1 LIHRKWFVSQN
12 ESATINAM
20 GGTMDLQFVE
30 FIQSFRTEFLDL
42 FFSLITELG
51 DETLFIVIVGLVY
64 WTISKSYGYRY
75 AMLFLTSV
83 VFNESLKGLFQRPRP
98 FTLDSVESVVPETSG
113 YSIPSGHAQNSSMHA
128 LLLNERF
135 GSIKRWVQPVLT
147 TLVVLVSFSRIYLGQ
162 HYLSD
167 VIAGVAVAA
176 ALYFGLRYLSTK
188 VSWQGPVVVLA
199 SMPLLLILLVVVQ
212 EKNLWI
218 TVAGMLGGTLGYQL
232 EQRFVQFDV
241 KATLLVQVVKFVVG
255 IAVTLGL
262 QEGLKLVFPY
272 ANASE
277 FMTLVWDFLR
287 YALLVMWVTFGAPV
301 TFKLLF
307 QRNAA

>member
-1 LIHRKWFVSQN
+1 
-12 ESATINAM
+12 
-20 GGTMDLQFVE
+20 MDLQIVE
-30 FIQSFRTEFLDL
+30 FIQSFRTGVLDL
-42 FFSLITELG
+42 FFSLVTELG
-51 DETLFIVIVGLVY
+51 DETIFIVIVGLFY
-64 WTISKSYGYRY
+64 WTVSKTYGYRY

-98 FTLDSVESVVPETSG
+98 FTLDAVESVVPETSG
-113 YSIPSGHAQNSSMHA
+113 YSIPSGHAQNATMHA

-135 GSIKRWVQPVLT
+135 GSVRKFVRPVLT
-147 TLVVLVSFSRIYLGQ
+147 TLVVLISFSRIYLGQ

-176 ALYFGLRYLSTK
+176 AIYFGLQYLSKK
-188 VSWQGPVVVLA
+188 VAWQGPVVVLA
-199 SMPLLLILLVVVQ
+199 SMPLLLILLFVFQ

-218 TVAGMLGGTLGYQL
+218 TVAGMLGGTIGYQL
-232 EQRFVQFDV
+232 EQRFVGFDV
-241 KATLLVQVVKFVVG
+241 KATLPIQVLKFVLG

-272 ANASE
+272 ANATE

-287 YALLVMWVTFGAPV
+287 YALLVMWVTLGAPA

-307 QRNAA
+307 QRKAA

>member
-1 LIHRKWFVSQN
+1 
-12 ESATINAM
+12 
-20 GGTMDLQFVE
+20 MDLQIVE
-30 FIQSFRTEFLDL
+30 FIQSFRTGFFDL

-51 DETLFIVIVGLVY
+51 DETIFIVIVGLFY
-64 WTISKSYGYRY
+64 WTVSKTYGYRY

-113 YSIPSGHAQNSSMHA
+113 YSIPSGHAQNSTMHA

-135 GSIKRWVQPVLT
+135 GSLYKFVRPVLT
-147 TLVVLVSFSRIYLGQ
+147 TLVVLISFSRIYLGQ

-176 ALYFGLRYLSTK
+176 AIYFGLQYVSRK
-188 VSWQGPVVVLA
+188 VTWPTPTVVLA
-199 SMPLLLILLVVVQ
+199 SMPLLLINV
-212 EKNLWI
+212 WI
-218 TVAGMLGGTLGYQL
+218 TVAGMLGGTIGYQL
-232 EQRFVQFDV
+232 EQRYIQFDV
-241 KATLLVQVVKFVVG
+241 KASLPIQGFKFVLG

-272 ANASE
+272 TNATE

-287 YALLVMWVTFGAPV
+287 YALLVLWVTLGAPA

-307 QRNAA
+307 QRKAA

>member
-1 LIHRKWFVSQN
+1 
-12 ESATINAM
+12 
-20 GGTMDLQFVE
+20 MDLQFVE

-113 YSIPSGHAQNSSMHA
+113 YSIPSGHAQNSTMHA

-176 ALYFGLRYLSTK
+176 AIYFGLQFLAKK
-188 VSWQGPVVVLA
+188 VTWQTPTVVLA

-212 EKNLWI
+212 EKNVWI
-218 TVAGMLGGTLGYQL
+218 TVAGMLGGTIGYQL
-232 EQRFVQFDV
+232 EQRFIQFDV
-241 KATLLVQVVKFVVG
+241 KATLPIQGLKFVLG

-272 ANASE
+272 ANATE

-287 YALLVMWVTFGAPV
+287 YALLVMWVTLGAPA

-307 QRNAA
+307 QRKTASSN

>member
-1 LIHRKWFVSQN
+1 
-12 ESATINAM
+12 
-20 GGTMDLQFVE
+20 MDLQFVE

-113 YSIPSGHAQNSSMHA
+113 YSIPSGHAQNSTMHA

-176 ALYFGLRYLSTK
+176 AIYFGLQYLSKK
-188 VSWQGPVVVLA
+188 VSWQTPTVVLA

-218 TVAGMLGGTLGYQL
+218 TVAGMLGGTIGYQL

-241 KATLLVQVVKFVVG
+241 KATLLVQVVKFVFG

-287 YALLVMWVTFGAPV
+287 YALLVMWVTLGAPM

-307 QRNAA
+307 QRKAA